1 MRGQSVIDV
10 AGIWSLCIVG
20 SISVGAVLLLAQSPA
35 ETYAAEATVT
45 TSEGAKA
52 SAPLTIVIDRWSTD
66 DDRDT
71 LIEAVRTGGSAAAR
85 HLLLA
90 RGAVGSIHL
99 AGRQTAVKYAYA
111 RPTLGG
117 RLITLVTSDPI
128 RFVGGGVAD
137 APPQAGYGL
146 GVLILDVD
154 VLGAGQGEMAP
165 AATVR
170 IDTQNA
176 VVTDDYGA
184 EVVRLSK
191 IARK

>member
-20 SISVGAVLLLAQSPA
+20 SISVGAVVLAQSPA
-35 ETYAAEATVT
+35 ETYAAEATIT
-45 TSEGAKA
+45 TSEGASA

-71 LIEAVRTGGSAAAR
+71 LIEAIRTGGSAAAR

-90 RGAVGSIHL
+90 RGAVGSIQL
-99 AGRQTAVKYAYA
+99 GARRTAVKYAYP

-117 RLITLVTSDPI
+117 RAITLVTADPI
-128 RFVGGGVAD
+128 RFAGGAWPD
-137 APPQAGYGL
+137 AKPRTGLDL
-146 GVLILDVD
+146 GVVLLDVD
-154 VLGAGQGEMAP
+154 VLGSGQGEMAP

-170 IDTQNA
+170 VDTQNA
-176 VVTDDYGA
+176 VVRDDYGA

-191 IARK
+191 ISRK